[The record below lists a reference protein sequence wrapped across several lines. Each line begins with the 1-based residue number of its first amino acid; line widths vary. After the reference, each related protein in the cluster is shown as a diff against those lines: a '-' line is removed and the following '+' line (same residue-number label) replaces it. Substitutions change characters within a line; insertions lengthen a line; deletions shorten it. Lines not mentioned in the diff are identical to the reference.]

1 MPTLTVTHEAPL
13 ELIRQ
18 HPDLAVDLVRAMTG
32 VPVPD
37 DARADLGPTSL
48 NAVVPAEF
56 TADSVVIVSDPA
68 TGKPVLVIVVEPQGR
83 DDRTKAYS
91 WPAYLANVREAVRCP
106 RAVLIIICP
115 DPREA
120 EKCRQVIPMGH
131 PGWDLW
137 PIVIDPQHAPDA
149 DGAGPYL
156 ILFLACLP
164 ALDMASQAG
173 ARQVLTAIR
182 DTGASDADRKRLTAI
197 ILKRASDAARQTLEA
212 MMSTTEWEDDF
223 IESYVQIGIEQGR
236 ELGLE
241 LGREMGLEQG
251 REMGLEQ
258 GAANAKA
265 QDVLKVMDARGL
277 RPTQEQRAKIT
288 ATAGIAQLD
297 HWFDRALTA
306 GTAADVFEDPSSD

>member
-1 MPTLTVTHEAPL
+1 MPILTVTHEAPL

-32 VPVPD
+32 VLMPD
-37 DARADLGPTSL
+37 DVKADLGPTSL

-56 TADSVVIVSDPA
+56 TADSVVVVTDKATKKPA
-68 TGKPVLVIVVEPQGR
+68 LVIVVEPQGR

-91 WPAYLANVREAVRCP
+91 WPAYLANVREAVQCP
-106 RAVLIIICP
+106 RAVLIVVCP

-137 PIVIDPQHAPDA
+137 PVVIDPLHAPDA
-149 DGAGPYL
+149 AGADPYL

-164 ALDMASQAG
+164 ALDMESEAG
-173 ARQVLTAIR
+173 ARQVLAAIR
-182 DTGASDADRKRLTAI
+182 DTGASHANRKRLTAI
-197 ILKRASDAARQTLEA
+197 ILKRASDAARQILED
-212 MMSTTEWEDDF
+212 MMSTAEWKDDF

-236 ELGLE
+236 EQGIE
-241 LGREMGLEQG
+241 QGLEQG
-251 REMGLEQ
+251 IEQGIEQ
-258 GAANAKA
+258 GAASAKA

-277 RPTQEQRAKIT
+277 RPTREQRAKVT
-288 ATAGIAQLD
+288 ATVGVTQLD
-297 HWFDRALTA
+297 LWFDRALTA
-306 GTAADVFEDPSSD
+306 GTAADVFKDPSGE

>member
-1 MPTLTVTHEAPL
+1 VPTLTVTHEAPL

-18 HPDLAVDLVRAMTG
+18 HPGLAVDLVRAMTG
-32 VPVPD
+32 VQVPD
-37 DARADLGPTSL
+37 DAQADLGPTSL

-56 TADSVVIVSDPA
+56 TADSVVVVSDPA
-68 TGKPVLVIVVEPQGR
+68 TGNPSLVVIVEPQGR

-106 RAVLIIICP
+106 RAVLVVVCP

-131 PGWDLW
+131 PGWDLR
-137 PIVIDPQHAPDA
+137 PIVIDPLHAPDA
-149 DGAGPYL
+149 AGADPYL

-164 ALDMASQAG
+164 PALDMESEAG
-173 ARQVLTAIR
+173 ARQVLAAIR
-182 DTGASDADRKRLTAI
+182 ETGASYADRSRLTAI

-212 MMSTTEWEDDF
+212 MMSTAEWKDDF

-236 ELGLE
+236 E
-241 LGREMGLEQG
+241 Q
-251 REMGLEQ
+251 GLEQ

-265 QDVLKVMDARGL
+265 QDVLKIIDARGL
-277 RPTQEQRAKIT
+277 RPTKEQRAKIT
-288 ATAGIAQLD
+288 ATAGITQLD
-297 HWFDRALTA
+297 LWFDRALTA
-306 GTAADVFEDPSSD
+306 DTAADVFKDSIGE

>member
-18 HPDLAVDLVRAMTG
+18 HPGLAVDLVRAMTD

-37 DARADLGPTSL
+37 DATADLGPTSL

-56 TADSVVIVSDPA
+56 TADSVVVVSDKA
-68 TGKPVLVIVVEPQGR
+68 TGKPALVVVVEPQGR

-106 RAVLIIICP
+106 RAILIVVCP

-137 PIVIDPQHAPDA
+137 PIVIDPHHAPPDE
-149 DGAGPYL
+149 GASPYL

-164 ALDMASQAG
+164 ALDMETADG
-173 ARQVLTAIR
+173 ARRVLAAIR
-182 DTGASDADRKRLTAI
+182 DTQASHANRKRLATI
-197 ILKRASDAARQTLEA
+197 IMKRASDAARQILEDL
-212 MMSTTEWEDDF
+212 MTNVEWKDDF
-223 IESYVQIGIEQGR
+223 IESYVQIGVDQGVQIGEER
-236 ELGLE
+236 GVQ
-241 LGREMGLEQG
+241 R
-251 REMGLEQ
+251 
-258 GAANAKA
+258 GAAATKAADILTVLDVRGLKPTKA
-265 QDVLKVMDARGL
+265 QRGKVTADAGL
-277 RPTQEQRAKIT
+277 P
-288 ATAGIAQLD
+288 QLD
-297 HWFDRALTA
+297 IWFQRALTA
-306 GTAADVFEDPSSD
+306 ETAADVFKDTDQNQN

>member
-37 DARADLGPTSL
+37 DARADLGPTRL

-56 TADSVVIVSDPA
+56 TADSVVIVSDWA
-68 TGKPVLVIVVEPQGR
+68 TKKPVLVIVVEPQGR

-106 RAVLIIICP
+106 RAVLIVVCP

-137 PIVIDPQHAPDA
+137 PIVIDPLHAPDA
-149 DGAGPYL
+149 AGAGPYL

-164 ALDMASQAG
+164 ALDMESEAG
-173 ARQVLTAIR
+173 ARQVLAAIR
-182 DTGASDADRKRLTAI
+182 DTGASHADRRRLTAI
-197 ILKRASDAARQTLEA
+197 IMNRASSAARQILED
-212 MMSTTEWEDDF
+212 MMSTTEWKDDF
-223 IESYVQIGIEQGR
+223 IESYVQIGIEQG
-236 ELGLE
+236 
-241 LGREMGLEQG
+241 
-251 REMGLEQ
+251 LEQ
-258 GAANAKA
+258 GAASTKA
-265 QDVLKVMDARGL
+265 QDILKVMDAREL
-277 RPTQEQRAKIT
+277 KPSQEQRAKIT
-288 ATAGIAQLD
+288 AAAGLAQLD
-297 HWFDRALTA
+297 LWFDRALTA
-306 GTAADVFEDPSSD
+306 DTAADVFKDPSSD

>member
-56 TADSVVIVSDPA
+56 TADSVVIVSDRTA
-68 TGKPVLVIVVEPQGR
+68 GKPLLVIVVEPQGR

-91 WPAYLANVREAVRCP
+91 WPAYLANVREAVQCP
-106 RAVLIIICP
+106 RAVLIVVCP

-120 EKCRQVIPMGH
+120 EKCRQVIQMGH

-137 PIVIDPQHAPDA
+137 PIVIDPLHAPDA
-149 DGAGPYL
+149 AGAGPYL

-164 ALDMASQAG
+164 ALDMESEAG
-173 ARQVLTAIR
+173 ARQVLAAIR
-182 DTGASDADRKRLTAI
+182 DTGASHADRRRLTAI
-197 ILKRASDAARQTLEA
+197 ILKRASGAARQILED
-212 MMSTTEWEDDF
+212 MMSTTEWKDDF

-236 ELGLE
+236 E
-241 LGREMGLEQG
+241 Q
-251 REMGLEQ
+251 GLEQ

-265 QDVLKVMDARGL
+265 QDVLKVIDARGL
-277 RPTQEQRAKIT
+277 TPTQEQRAKIT
-288 ATAGIAQLD
+288 ATVGIAQLD
-297 HWFDRALTA
+297 LWFDRALTA
-306 GTAADVFEDPSSD
+306 DTAADIFKDPSSD

>member
-18 HPDLAVDLVRAMTG
+18 HPGLAVDLVRAMTD

-37 DARADLGPTSL
+37 DATADLGPTSL

-56 TADSVVIVSDPA
+56 TADSVVVVSDRATSKPA
-68 TGKPVLVIVVEPQGR
+68 LVIVVEPQGR

-106 RAVLIIICP
+106 RAILIVVCP

-120 EKCRQVIPMGH
+120 DKCRQVIPMGH

-137 PIVIDPQHAPDA
+137 PIVIDPAHAPDA
-149 DGAGPYL
+149 VGAGPYL

-164 ALDMASQAG
+164 ALDMESAAG
-173 ARQVLTAIR
+173 ARQVLAAIR
-182 DTGASDADRKRLTAI
+182 DTGASHADRRRLTAI

-212 MMSTTEWEDDF
+212 MMSTAEWKDDF

-236 ELGLE
+236 E
-241 LGREMGLEQG
+241 QG
-251 REMGLEQ
+251 REQGLEQ

-277 RPTQEQRAKIT
+277 RPTQEQRAEIT
-288 ATAGIAQLD
+288 AAAGVTQLD
-297 HWFDRALTA
+297 RWFDRALTA
-306 GTAADVFEDPSSD
+306 DTAADVFTDPSSD